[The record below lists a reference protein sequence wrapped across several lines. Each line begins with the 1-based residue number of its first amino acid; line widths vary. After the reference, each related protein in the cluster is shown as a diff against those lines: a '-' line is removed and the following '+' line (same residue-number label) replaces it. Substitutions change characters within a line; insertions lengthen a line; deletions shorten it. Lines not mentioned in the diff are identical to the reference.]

1 MGTPSNLKRL
11 IAIILFNTTKYLQHK
26 LLIEYIEQDN
36 MHINTFNHK
45 IRNIK
50 KIFSGLKVL
59 DICKQDQFLV

>member
-1 MGTPSNLKRL
+1 MGTPYNLKRL

-50 KIFSGLKVL
+50 KYI
-59 DICKQDQFLV
+59 